1 MKKTTNNYTHLLTK
15 VNTINNYLDKLFS
28 YGIENNLQ
36 DDAYLYALI
45 VCFLRD
51 IISDDL
57 QVYKNAVLE
66 YYNGGDINAISWSI
80 NDLFSRC

>member
-15 VNTINNYLDKLFS
+15 VNAINDYLDELFS
-28 YGIENNLQ
+28 YGVENNLQ
-36 DDAYLYALI
+36 DDPYLYALI
-45 VCFLRD
+45 ICFLRD

-57 QVYKNAVLE
+57 QEYKEGVMA
-66 YYNGGDINAISWSI
+66 YYFGGDRNAISWSV